1 MQKLRRLVNSYLLAS
16 SKRTGSGRFFY
27 ACSLWLATKNPAD
40 WRGFSLAFLVGLIAL
55 VTLVAL
61 AALQLIQRCSH
72 LNHGFLAIAV
82 NHQRV
87 IHCEQRIGQTGKTW
101 AQ

>member
-40 WRGFSLAFLVGLIAL
+40 WRGFLLAFLVGLVALVAL
-55 VTLVAL
+55 VT
-61 AALQLIQRCSH
+61 LQLIQRCSH